1 MTRRITLLTN
11 DSNFE
16 NFVKISAL
24 TLTKL
29 NYQVDI
35 FKEIKKDID
44 LVIMDFDNLENLE
57 ILKSVRKNPELKNL
71 KIVGV
76 INEAFPTSPPRRI
89 FKTLGTSPY
98 KIFFE
103 SGCDSVMTKN
113 EFEVAGNNIL
123 MY

>member
-1 MTRRITLLTN
+1 MTRRIALLTI

-44 LVIMDFDNLENLE
+44 LVIIDFDNPENMDVM
-57 ILKSVRKNPELKNL
+57 KSVRKDITLKN
-71 KIVGV
+71 KKVVGV
-76 INEAFPTSPPRRI
+76 ISE
-89 FKTLGTSPY
+89 KTD
-98 KIFFE
+98 KINQIFE
-103 SGCDSVMTKN
+103 SGCDSLMTKK

>member
-1 MTRRITLLTN
+1 MTRRIVLLTN

-44 LVIMDFDNLENLE
+44 LVIIDFDNPENLE
-57 ILKSVRKNPELKNL
+57 ILKSVRKDAAVKNK

-76 INEAFPTSPPRRI
+76 ISE
-89 FKTLGTSPY
+89 KTDQT
-98 KIFFE
+98 KQIFE
-103 SGCDSVMTKN
+103 SGCDSVMTKK

>member
-1 MTRRITLLTN
+1 MTRRIALLTN
-11 DSNFE
+11 DYNFE
-16 NFVKISAL
+16 NFIKISAL

-44 LVIMDFDNLENLE
+44 LVILDLDNPGNLE
-57 ILKSVRKNPELKNL
+57 ILKSVRKDSALKNK
-71 KIVGV
+71 KIIGV
-76 INEAFPTSPPRRI
+76 ISKNIDSFTVGE
-89 FKTLGTSPY
+89 LGTSPY

-103 SGCDSVMTKN
+103 SGCDSIMTKK

>member
-1 MTRRITLLTN
+1 MTRRIVLLTN

-29 NYQVDI
+29 NYQIDI
-35 FKEIKKDID
+35 FKEVKKDID
-44 LVIMDFDNLENLE
+44 IIILDFDNQENIE
-57 ILKSVRKNPELKNL
+57 VAKSIRKNPDLQNK
-71 KIVGV
+71 KIIGV
-76 INEAFPTSPPRRI
+76 IS
-89 FKTLGTSPY
+89 TLTDK

-103 SGCDSVMTKN
+103 SGCDSVMTKK

>member
-1 MTRRITLLTN
+1 MTRRIVLLTN
-11 DSNFE
+11 DSNLE
-16 NFVKISAL
+16 NFVKVSAL

-44 LVIMDFDNLENLE
+44 LIILDFDNPENLK
-57 ILKSVRKNPELKNL
+57 ILKKVRKDDALKNK

-76 INEAFPTSPPRRI
+76 ITI
-89 FKTLGTSPY
+89 VKDK

-103 SGCDSVMTKN
+103 NGCDSVMTKK
-113 EFEVAGNNIL
+113 EFEVAGNNII

>member
-1 MTRRITLLTN
+1 MTRRIVLITN
-11 DSNFE
+11 DIGFE
-16 NFVKISAL
+16 NFIKISAL

-35 FKEIKKDID
+35 FKEVKKDID
-44 LVIMDFDNLENLE
+44 FVIIDFDYPENLDVV
-57 ILKSVRKNPELKNL
+57 KSIRQNPELQNK
-71 KIVGV
+71 KIIGV
-76 INEAFPTSPPRRI
+76 ASVLTD
-89 FKTLGTSPY
+89 K

-103 SGCDSVMTKN
+103 SGCDSVMTKK